1 MFTVY
6 TATAD
11 GAVAGVVWLGE
22 LPFEAVSDKV
32 YLGTNRREA
41 IEAGSS
47 PAVKVVG

>member
-1 MFTVY
+1 MCL
-6 TATAD
+6 ATAD
-11 GAVAGVVWLGE
+11 GAVASVVWLDE
-22 LPFEAVSDKV
+22 LPFEAVRDKV